1 MRCGRELYVKRP
13 ANFNLFLHNDKGRD
27 KVIYKK
33 TEAFISDALAFLAGC
48 VMFGASVNIFITPGM
63 ITMGGFTGVSTTI
76 GYFFDTPIGVMIILL
91 NLPLLVL
98 EYRLKGDRSA
108 LWRTL
113 LGIMGTSV
121 ATDLLAA
128 LPYSYEDRL
137 LCALLGGLLMG
148 AGSGLL
154 MRSGFTTGGSDL
166 AAYIIRSRSRRFSTG
181 SIIFVI
187 DAVIIVASAVLT
199 GSFEG
204 MLFSFAA
211 VWCYTTAFDKMLG
224 GGSGAILTLI
234 MSERYREIAE
244 AVSERL
250 HRGVTVLSSS
260 GWYTGKERPT
270 LLCVVKKRELYLLR
284 EIAQKNDP
292 NAFVVISNMAE
303 VTGEGFK
310 KSE

>member
-1 MRCGRELYVKRP
+1 M
-13 ANFNLFLHNDKGRD
+13 
-27 KVIYKK
+27 IYKK
-33 TEAFISDALAFLAGC
+33 SEALISDALTLIAGC

-76 GYFFDTPIGVMIILL
+76 SYFFDTPIGFMIFLL

-98 EYRLKGDRSA
+98 EYRLKNECGA

-113 LGIMGTSV
+113 LGIIGTSV
-121 ATDLLAA
+121 ATDLLAC

-166 AAYIIRSRSRRFSTG
+166 AAYIIRFRSRRFSAG
-181 SIIFVI
+181 SIIFAI
-187 DAVIIVASAVLT
+187 DAVIIVISAVLT
-199 GSFEG
+199 KSFEG

-234 MSERYREIAE
+234 ISDKHREIAA

-250 HRGVTVLSSS
+250 HRGVTVLSSN
-260 GWYTGKERPT
+260 GWYTGKERPM
-270 LLCVVKKRELYLLR
+270 LICVVKKRELYLLR

-292 NAFVVISNMAE
+292 KAFVVISSMAE
-303 VTGEGFK
+303 VMGEGFRA
-310 KSE
+310 KS